1 MQGYKVG
8 YKTPY
13 YQAILKWLR
22 VVGQGKGA
30 ISQRE
35 LLTLMDKTRPT
46 KSFYRAMTQAELDG
60 LVTKVGILTE
70 KGGRGV
76 AYEVHTSLVQMRLPF
91 DQEMPF

>member
-13 YQAILKWLR
+13 YQKILKWLK
-22 VVGQGKGA
+22 VIGQGKGA
-30 ISQRE
+30 VSQRE
-35 LLTLMDKTRPT
+35 LLNLIDAKRPT

-60 LVTKVGILTE
+60 LVTKVGIETP

-76 AYEVHTSLVQMRLPF
+76 AYEVHLSLTQMRLPF
-91 DQEMPF
+91 EQEMPF